1 MKRILLCLLS
11 GLIMCMCLSGCTC
24 DKCISKVPPNIEECR
39 AIDDNFV
46 FIRDNILYAYSD
58 SAGIEQISDKNI
70 SECVTK
76 GKSVFYTDRELVW
89 RYDLDSKSETL
100 IYKSETYIQ
109 NLRYEDKL
117 KICVKSDTGHK
128 LIILS
133 DWGELISEEDY
144 DATRYGYVTD
154 DQITSDTGLVYYVNH
169 EIYDFPDGYSL
180 KENYQPMV
188 ILLGAVNDEYIV
200 SVVKDGEDKRVLA
213 TADKEGTVTIIEGYN
228 VHLDM
233 FSTYGSNCFIFCGE
247 AESEDMV
254 KVYAYIPETDEV
266 RMIYEDV
273 SDMNR
278 MLSALL
284 TEEYLYMWDSDG
296 GTKIVRYKVNRD
308 ENRYPVRLEF
318 DRAIFESDI

>member
-24 DKCISKVPPNIEECR
+24 NKCITKVPPNIEECR

-70 SECVTK
+70 SECVTN
-76 GKSVFYTDRELVW
+76 GTSVFYTDRELVW
-89 RYDLDSKSETL
+89 RYDLDSKRETL

-117 KICVKSDTGHK
+117 KICVKSDTDYK
-128 LIILS
+128 LITLS

-144 DATRYGYVTD
+144 DATRYGYVTE

-169 EIYDFPDGYSL
+169 EMYEFPKGYKL
-180 KENYQPMV
+180 KGNYQRLV
-188 ILLGAVNDEYIV
+188 ILRGAVHDEYIV
-200 SVVKDGEDKRVLA
+200 SVDKYNEDKRVLA
-213 TADKEGTVTIIEGYN
+213 TADKEGTVTIIEGYT
-228 VHLDM
+228 VHFDM
-233 FSTYGSNCFIFCGE
+233 FNTYGSNCFIFCGE
-247 AESEDMV
+247 AESEDTV

-266 RMIYEDV
+266 RMIHEDV

-284 TEEYLYMWDSDG
+284 TEEYLYMWDSDL

-308 ENRYPVRLEF
+308 DKGYPVGLVY
-318 DRAIFESDI
+318 DRVIFESDI